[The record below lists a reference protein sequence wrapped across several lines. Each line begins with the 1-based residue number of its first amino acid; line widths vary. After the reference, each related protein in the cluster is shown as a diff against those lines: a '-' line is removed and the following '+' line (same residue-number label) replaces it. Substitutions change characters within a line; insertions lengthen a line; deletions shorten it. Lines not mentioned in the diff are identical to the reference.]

1 MDPLTVPGTL
11 DSLETIREYVTAAA
25 TAASL
30 DRRASYRLRLAVD
43 EIATNIITHGY
54 AEAGLKGMLD
64 LQADIDEKVLTISIE
79 DTGVAYDPQQSE
91 PPDDLDLPL
100 EQRQVQIIRGL
111 TLSGVVGHTSI
122 LDGHRQGFLVNLSP
136 QAHYPFEPRFGI
148 TVRNDISGYLVHR
161 QAEAIGGFFT
171 QARRSGRR
179 LHISCDGPQRIQGSG
194 YG

>member
-30 DRRASYRLRLAVD
+30 NKKISYRLRLAVD

-79 DTGVAYDPQQSE
+79 DTGVAYDPRQSE

-100 EQRQVQIIRGL
+100 EQRQMGGL
-111 TLSGVVGHTSI
+111 GVFLAIQNVDKCLYERVGGRNRHTFIVKRTPAS
-122 LDGHRQGFLVNLSP
+122 S
-136 QAHYPFEPRFGI
+136 E
-148 TVRNDISGYLVHR
+148 
-161 QAEAIGGFFT
+161 E
-171 QARRSGRR
+171 
-179 LHISCDGPQRIQGSG
+179 
-194 YG
+194 